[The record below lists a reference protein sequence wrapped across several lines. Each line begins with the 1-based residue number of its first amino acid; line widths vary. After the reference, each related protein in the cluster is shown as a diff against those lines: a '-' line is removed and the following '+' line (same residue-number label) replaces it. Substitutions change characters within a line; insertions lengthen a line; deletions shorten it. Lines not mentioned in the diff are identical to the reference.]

1 MPEENAFSPSSD
13 FVTRARV
20 QGMDG
25 YRDLYDRAKDH
36 PEVFWGE
43 LAGRE
48 LDWFQKWSHV
58 FEWAPPNVKW
68 FVGGKLNA
76 AALPGAADSLM
87 SRSGRRTSPAV

>member
-68 FVGGKLNA
+68 FVGGKLNV
-76 AALPGAADSLM
+76 SYN
-87 SRSGRRTSPAV
+87 